1 MEHTCNRRNFLKR
14 TLAGS
19 AAMALSQV
27 SAAGFSE
34 AAAKKPN
41 FIFFLVDDLGWT
53 DLSCFG
59 STYYETP
66 NIDRLA
72 AKGMK
77 FTNAYAACPVCSP
90 TRASVVTGKY
100 PARLHL
106 TDWITGHVDPTAKLK
121 VPDWTMY
128 LDHSEVTIAEA
139 LKPAG
144 YVSASIG
151 KWHLGGEEYW
161 PDKHGFDVNIAGYH
175 AGQPPSY
182 YHPYVRPGSKGNSH
196 IPTMD
201 AGEKEQYLTDR
212 LTDEAVKFIDN
223 NKDKPFFVY
232 MSHYAVHTPIQGK
245 KELVDYYNPKSNPDK
260 LQNNPDYAAMVHS
273 VDDSVGKILN
283 TLDRFG
289 LADDTIIFFMS
300 DNGGLIGEGTHRHV
314 TSNLPLREGKGTP
327 YEGGIREPMIVAWPE
342 MICPGSVCDEVVISN
357 DFYPT
362 ILEMAGISGSPNGG
376 IDGLSL
382 VPLLKRT
389 GRLDREAVFWHYPHY
404 HPLGSTP
411 FGAVRKGDFKLI
423 EFYEDWR
430 CELYNL
436 RLDIGEQQ
444 NLAGKYPERV
454 KELRT
459 LLDGWRKSV
468 GAQMP
473 TLNPDYTPPAPGNIR
488 Y

>member
-1 MEHTCNRRNFLKR
+1 MGYGCNRRDFLKR
-14 TLAGS
+14 SFAGS
-19 AAMALSQV
+19 AALAFSQLTV
-27 SAAGFSE
+27 SDIAG
-34 AAAKKPN
+34 AQTKKPN
-41 FIFFLVDDLGWT
+41 FIFFLIDDLGWS
-53 DLSCFG
+53 DLSCYG
-59 STYYETP
+59 STFYETP

-72 AKGMK
+72 ARGMK

-121 VPDWTMY
+121 VPDWTKY

-161 PDKHGFDVNIAGYH
+161 PDKQGFDVNIAGYH

-201 AGEKEQYLTDR
+201 AGDEKHYLTDR
-212 LTDEAVKFIDN
+212 LTDEAISFIEDN
-223 NKDKPFFVY
+223 KEKPFFVY
-232 MSHYAVHTPIQGK
+232 LAHYAVHTPIQGK
-245 KELVDYYNPKSNPDK
+245 EELVEYYQPKSDPDK
-260 LQNNPDYAAMVHS
+260 LQNNPDYAAMIHS
-273 VDDSVGKILN
+273 VDDSVGKILDS
-283 TLDRFG
+283 LDRLG
-289 LADDTIIFFMS
+289 LADDTILFFMS
-300 DNGGLIGEGTHRHV
+300 DNGGLIGEGMYRHV

-327 YEGGIREPMIVAWPE
+327 YEGGIREPMIVSWPE
-342 MICPGSVCDEVVISN
+342 TVRPGSVCDEVVISN

-362 ILEMAGISGSPNGG
+362 ILEMAEISGSPNGE

-382 VPLLKRT
+382 VPLLKQT
-389 GRLDREAVFWHYPHY
+389 GHLDREAVFWHYPHY

-430 CELYNL
+430 CELYNI
-436 RLDIGEQQ
+436 RLDVGEQQ
-444 NLAGKYPERV
+444 NLVLKYPEKTR
-454 KELRT
+454 ELRT
-459 LLDGWRKSV
+459 LLDNWRKSV

-473 TLNPDYTPPAPGNIR
+473 SPNPDYVPPTPDIH
-488 Y
+488 